1 MLFWTIF
8 FLTISLYGVFKGPI
22 FSETGKKLKQLNI
35 RKAEGESAD
44 DIIEEY
50 IKAGCLPIIAALG
63 LMVSQIIYLVNAF
76 SYDTYKYP
84 TVLVISFFIVNFIA
98 NSMKKDVSKMNKLEL
113 AIEKEKASRAKNV
126 TIGSIC
132 RGLIWSAYF
141 GYMFY
146 VLVF

>member
-1 MLFWTIF
+1 MLFWTILF
-8 FLTISLYGVFKGPI
+8 FTISLYGVFKGPL

-44 DIIEEY
+44 DLIDDY
-50 IKAGCLPIIAALG
+50 IKTGCLPIIVALG
-63 LMVSQIIYLVNAF
+63 LTVSQIIYLVNAF
-76 SYDTYKYP
+76 SYDIYKYP

-113 AIEKEKASRAKNV
+113 AIEKEKASRVKNV
-126 TIGSIC
+126 TTGSVC
-132 RGLIWSAYF
+132 RGLVWSTYF